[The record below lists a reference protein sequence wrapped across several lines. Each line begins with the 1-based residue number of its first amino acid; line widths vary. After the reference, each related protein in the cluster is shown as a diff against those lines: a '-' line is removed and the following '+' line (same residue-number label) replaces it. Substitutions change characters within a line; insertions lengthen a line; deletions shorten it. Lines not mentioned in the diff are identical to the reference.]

1 MQTTTCNPIKV
12 LKTIFSR
19 DLNKQS
25 ERPPPPPTTPPP
37 YKRPKEL
44 YQRGLPYRK

>member
-1 MQTTTCNPIKV
+1 MLPTTCNPIKV
-12 LKTIFSR
+12 FKMVFS
-19 DLNKQS
+19 NKS
-25 ERPPPPPTTPPP
+25 ESPPPPPTTPPP

>member
-19 DLNKQS
+19 DLDKQS
-25 ERPPPPPTTPPP
+25 ETPPAPPTTPPP

-44 YQRGLPYRK
+44 KQRGLPYRK